1 MAAATEKG
9 FQHSS
14 PAQNDAS
21 ANSLPAIGRRQWLK
35 ATVGGGAGLA
45 LSGLLNVP
53 KSFLL
58 SSIAAG
64 TALIILIEMWI
75 AKGWKRQ
82 MRMSQLASMG
92 QITFWS
98 LLVYLLFRL
107 ADMGLRGQMA
117 NAFSGSLG
125 ALFAIEVV
133 LGGVLPLAILSRS
146 SLRARPGT
154 LFNGALLTTLGVI
167 LNRVSVVYLAMPLRG
182 AMSQNAPETY
192 FPSIFEW
199 GVSIGLIAASVFLFG
214 LGARLFPLLPREGTG
229 RDLVT

>member
-1 MAAATEKG
+1 M
-9 FQHSS
+9 
-14 PAQNDAS
+14 P
-21 ANSLPAIGRRQWLK
+21 
-35 ATVGGGAGLA
+35 V
-45 LSGLLNVP
+45 
-53 KSFLL
+53 SFLL

-107 ADMGLRGQMA
+107 GDMGLRGQLA
-117 NAFSGSLG
+117 NAFSGKLG

-167 LNRVSVVYLAMPLRG
+167 LNRVSVVYLAMRLRG
-182 AMSQNAPETY
+182 AMPQNAPETY

-214 LGARLFPLLPREGTG
+214 LGARLFPLLPREGAG
-229 RDLVT
+229 RDPVT